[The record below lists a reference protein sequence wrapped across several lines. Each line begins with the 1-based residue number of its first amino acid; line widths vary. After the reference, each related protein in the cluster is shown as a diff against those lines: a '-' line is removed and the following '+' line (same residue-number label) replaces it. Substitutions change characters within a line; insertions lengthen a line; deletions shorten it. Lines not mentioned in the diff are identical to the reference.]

1 MGIKSENK
9 VVLSL
14 IALFQTSPAT
24 DKSDND
30 EPELKINEN
39 PTFESWK
46 GLAAKNG
53 NGHAVVGHQ
62 LSALLAQNGH
72 GNAVS

>member
-1 MGIKSENK
+1 MK
-9 VVLSL
+9 VG
-14 IALFQTSPAT
+14 
-24 DKSDND
+24 DNPSYD
-30 EPELKINEN
+30 N
-39 PTFESWK
+39 WK
-46 GLAAKNG
+46 GLAAAAAAAKNG